1 MDTCRRSDSITGE
14 YSVGIPN
21 NMTSIDIKAIANR
34 SDIISLLVG
43 ENTADEGED
52 GEDTD
57 TSETPDTPSERSWIE
72 TLKLDLDTS
81 VYPLVYNGTNV
92 DKDSGERI
100 KIGQAIDPDSQTTV
114 VKIYL
119 YADNGTMITNED
131 APIILN
137 INKKSEDANISSVTI
152 NPDTVYENSDST
164 ERLDENQIPGFTV
177 FANEDLDNPEK
188 ESYTEAFTVKLS
200 SPKAKLTIDSSKAE
214 YEPDADGNVSF
225 SLNLVERD
233 ENNRN
238 IFHVPVTVTAEAG
251 NTKKYILNVELH
263 TLDIGI
269 VDLKYNNASTSYDSE
284 KRNYYVFEEKNTN
297 SVCCILCQQTE
308 QRLRL
313 IPNQIIIVQNQI
325 Q

>member
-1 MDTCRRSDSITGE
+1 
-14 YSVGIPN
+14 
-21 NMTSIDIKAIANR
+21 MTSIDIKAIANR

-137 INKKSEDANISSVTI
+137 INK
-152 NPDTVYENSDST
+152 NPYQ
-164 ERLDENQIPGFTV
+164 LF
-177 FANEDLDNPEK
+177 
-188 ESYTEAFTVKLS
+188 
-200 SPKAKLTIDSSKAE
+200 
-214 YEPDADGNVSF
+214 
-225 SLNLVERD
+225 NL
-233 ENNRN
+233 
-238 IFHVPVTVTAEAG
+238 
-251 NTKKYILNVELH
+251 
-263 TLDIGI
+263 
-269 VDLKYNNASTSYDSE
+269 
-284 KRNYYVFEEKNTN
+284 
-297 SVCCILCQQTE
+297 
-308 QRLRL
+308 
-313 IPNQIIIVQNQI
+313 
-325 Q
+325 

>member
-1 MDTCRRSDSITGE
+1 
-14 YSVGIPN
+14 
-21 NMTSIDIKAIANR
+21 MTSIDIKAIANR

-152 NPDTVYENSDST
+152 NPDTVY
-164 ERLDENQIPGFTV
+164 RKQ
-177 FANEDLDNPEK
+177 
-188 ESYTEAFTVKLS
+188 
-200 SPKAKLTIDSSKAE
+200 
-214 YEPDADGNVSF
+214 
-225 SLNLVERD
+225 
-233 ENNRN
+233 
-238 IFHVPVTVTAEAG
+238 
-251 NTKKYILNVELH
+251 
-263 TLDIGI
+263 
-269 VDLKYNNASTSYDSE
+269 
-284 KRNYYVFEEKNTN
+284 
-297 SVCCILCQQTE
+297 
-308 QRLRL
+308 
-313 IPNQIIIVQNQI
+313 
-325 Q
+325 